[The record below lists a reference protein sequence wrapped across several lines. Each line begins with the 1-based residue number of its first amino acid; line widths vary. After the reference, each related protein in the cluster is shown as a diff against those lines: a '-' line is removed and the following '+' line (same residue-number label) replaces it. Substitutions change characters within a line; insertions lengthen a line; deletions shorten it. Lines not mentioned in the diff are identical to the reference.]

1 MVVAVSE
8 IILVDD
14 ASEAGHLGAPLE
26 AAVARLD
33 VPVLIVR
40 STQRIGLIKARLRHS
55 TALETM
61 LQGETVSGGR

>member
-1 MVVAVSE
+1 
-8 IILVDD
+8 VDD
-14 ASEAGHLGAPLE
+14 ASEAAHLGAPLE

-40 STQRIGLIKARLRHS
+40 SIQRIGLIKARLRHS

-61 LQGETVSGGR
+61 LQGGR